1 MTAPGTPRPIE
12 KVVGDL
18 LDAASAAA
26 DIVARGRP
34 AWDADRILR
43 LAAEAVINRIGDAAG
58 KLPDEVRS
66 AMPEVPWDD
75 IHANRVLVA
84 HIYHRIDPEIL
95 WATLTQDVPLLS
107 AELERWLAVDL
118 AREPEQGKRV
128 ERDTDLDIGF

>member
-1 MTAPGTPRPIE
+1 MTEPGAPRPIE

-26 DIVARGRP
+26 DIVARGRE

-75 IHANRVLVA
+75 IRANRILVA

-95 WATLTQDVPLLS
+95 RATLSQDVPRLA
-107 AELERWLAVDL
+107 AELERWLALDL
-118 AREPEQGKRV
+118 AREAERGKRV
-128 ERDTDLDIGF
+128 ERDTGLDIGF